1 MYFRVKVK
9 LRKKLFGHLFDQL
22 KEKYKN
28 LQTFLIGVPLL
39 VKKKKCHYLYN
50 NRDNLLLSIFVL
62 TQSRLKPQISTAL
75 FYSDTQ

>member
-9 LRKKLFGHLFDQL
+9 LRKKLFGHLFDHL

-39 VKKKKCHYLYN
+39 VKKTCHYLY

>member
-39 VKKKKCHYLYN
+39 VKKKCHYLY

-62 TQSRLKPQISTAL
+62 IQSGLKPQISTAL